1 MIGSCRFN
9 AVGDKSRPFV
19 VHAVNEP
26 AEPILTDESAPT
38 GAREPR
44 RTSWRRARPRGTV
57 TMGEPANRLDDT
69 LRNTAGNRERLA
81 LTLINGEVS
90 QWPTEVYVEGGAGML
105 HLHAGVRQ

>member
-9 AVGDKSRPFV
+9 AVDDESRPLV
-19 VHAVNEP
+19 VHPVNEP
-26 AEPILTDESAPT
+26 ADPILTDESAPT

-57 TMGEPANRLDDT
+57 TMREPANRLDNT
-69 LRNTAGNRERLA
+69 LHNTAGNRERLA

-90 QWPTEVYVEGGAGML
+90 QWQTEVYVEGGAGML
-105 HLHAGVRQ
+105 ALHAGARQ